1 MLAVAHQGFRPV
13 AHGCVERGRGH
24 GAAGGAGGNRHKQG
38 TQARGDHRC
47 RQGKVTEKKASW
59 HRCML
64 ADLSSLRQC
73 CQRRIEP
80 ARQLRAHAGGQ
91 ALQQFTAAA
100 RIGAFP

>member
-13 AHGCVERGRGH
+13 AHGCVERGHGH
-24 GAAGGAGGNRHKQG
+24 GAAGGAGCNRHKQG

-64 ADLSSLRQC
+64 AGFH
-73 CQRRIEP
+73 RRIEP
-80 ARQLRAHAGGQ
+80 ARQLRAHVGGQ